1 MVYVYN
7 VQYRYVYC
15 FIIPRTRNL
24 EICGVDSMNNLTK
37 EQKFVI
43 FWLYNTVAKIMPSNP
58 IKGGGDDIT
67 VDGINV
73 TETVRDLLK
82 DRLFV

>member
-1 MVYVYN
+1 M
-7 VQYRYVYC
+7 C
-15 FIIPRTRNL
+15 
-24 EICGVDSMNNLTK
+24 ELTQ

-43 FWLYNTVAKIMPSNP
+43 FWLYNRVSEKMTSNP
-58 IKGGGDDIT
+58 IKGGDNNII

-73 TETVRDLLK
+73 TETVKKLLQ

>member
-1 MVYVYN
+1 M
-7 VQYRYVYC
+7 
-15 FIIPRTRNL
+15 T
-24 EICGVDSMNNLTK
+24 SLTT

-43 FWLYNTVAKIMPSNP
+43 FWLYNRVAEKIPSNP
-58 IKGGGDDIT
+58 IKGGGNDII

>member
-1 MVYVYN
+1 MS
-7 VQYRYVYC
+7 
-15 FIIPRTRNL
+15 
-24 EICGVDSMNNLTK
+24 ELTQ

-43 FWLYNTVAKIMPSNP
+43 FWLYNRVAEKMPSNP
-58 IKGGGDDIT
+58 IKGAGNII

-73 TETVRDLLK
+73 TETVKELLQ